1 VATASLDIEAA
12 ATLFAGLGEVHAQ
25 LAARDQFI
33 TDLADA
39 ITNPETAGISFL
51 GSQAPYAVPKWGPSL
66 GFSWF
71 VQLVTVGPLGSGD
84 TLAAYRGLT
93 TLDNQPQR
101 KKNEWLGTNGTWQP
115 WTPGRTGFWLRGGKD
130 GLVFDGGSGT
140 LTSAT
145 RYYVNI
151 DVIQVADRALAL
163 FLM

>member
-1 VATASLDIEAA
+1 MATLDIEAA

-25 LAARDQFI
+25 LAAREDFI
-33 TDLADA
+33 TDLADC
-39 ITNPETAGISFL
+39 ITCPETPGISFL
-51 GSQAPYAVPKWGPSL
+51 GSAAPYAVPKWGPAL

-71 VQLVTVGPLGSGD
+71 VQLVMVGPLGAND

-101 KKNEWLGTNGTWQP
+101 KKNEWVGTNGVWQP

-130 GLVFDGGSGT
+130 GLVFDAGSGS
-140 LTSAT
+140 LTGST

-151 DVIQVADRALAL
+151 DVIQVADRALAA